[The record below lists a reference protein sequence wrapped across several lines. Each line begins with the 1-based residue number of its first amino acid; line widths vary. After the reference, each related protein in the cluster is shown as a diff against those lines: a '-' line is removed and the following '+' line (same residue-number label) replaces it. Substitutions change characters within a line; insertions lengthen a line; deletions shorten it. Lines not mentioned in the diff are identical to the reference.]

1 MDLKFKIIIM
11 LFIIIAF
18 LYTIYYIVSGLT
30 PKKETFLDIEKN
42 DDIENYQDPVTPPV
56 KTTTSAIPPPKV
68 IPPRQEAIIIP
79 PIQDFK
85 PLPQPKIVNSEK
97 VNELKHESEKRDLR
111 ILILD
116 DIDKLAIRD
125 KNIKGQLM
133 ESLFSD
139 KQLQML
145 GSMDTEDERFDY
157 IKKEYI
163 KIKNEAVSSEVDT
176 TDKTKKNEF
185 ENDNTN
191 ISQKTEEIINQ
202 LQIAL
207 DGIKSIKQ
215 VAYNKVTK
223 TEPKSTYKDEVPTA
237 SKEPTIPPLMEEFWQ
252 KQFKIEGFEN
262 NTQKY
267 ASPF

>member
-11 LFIIIAF
+11 LFIVIAF
-18 LYTIYYIVSGLT
+18 LYTIYYIVSGIT
-30 PKKETFLDIEKN
+30 PKKETFLDIGKN
-42 DDIENYQDPVTPPV
+42 DDIENYQDPVNTPLKIEPPKIIPPKQEIKV
-56 KTTTSAIPPPKV
+56 PTPPPKPEIRV
-68 IPPRQEAIIIP
+68 PVPP
-79 PIQDFK
+79 
-85 PLPQPKIVNSEK
+85 PKLVNPEK
-97 VNELKHESEKRDLR
+97 INESSTESNKRDLR

-116 DIDKLAIRD
+116 DIEKLAIHD
-125 KNIKGQLM
+125 KNVKGQLM

-139 KQLQML
+139 EKLQIL
-145 GSMDTEDERFDY
+145 TSMKEEERFNY
-157 IKKEYI
+157 IKKEYN
-163 KIKNEAVSSEVDT
+163 KIKNNTVSSEVQ
-176 TDKTKKNEF
+176 KTEDENDNQKNEF
-185 ENDNTN
+185 ENDTN

-215 VAYNKVTK
+215 SAYTKMTK

-237 SKEPTIPPLMEEFWQ
+237 PKEPTIPPLMEEFWQ

-262 NTQKY
+262 NMQKY